1 VARLKEGGLNVLIA
15 EGNVRLGEV
24 LSQTLDAAGHYSTV
38 VFNWQDAVLAQRA
51 KSYEAYIIDLEFPDC
66 GGIAML
72 GSLRREASAGP
83 AARAIGW
90 TTFGHF
96 WRGLPITSMFDAI
109 VEKPASMKTLLAAL
123 QGPARSSS
131 NDSIASGSSAKGC
144 EWWPQSG
151 WRLD

>member
-1 VARLKEGGLNVLIA
+1 VARLQEGALNVLIA

-24 LSQTLDAAGHYSTV
+24 LAESLDAAGHVSTV

-51 KSYEAYIIDLEFPDC
+51 KSYDAYIIDLEFPEC

-72 GSLRREASAGP
+72 GSLRREASAGT

-96 WRGLPITSMFDAI
+96 WRGLPITSMFDAV
-109 VEKPASMKTLLAAL
+109 VEKPASMKTVLAAL

-131 NDSIASGSSAKGC
+131 NDFIASASSAKAC

>member
-1 VARLKEGGLNVLIA
+1 MARLQEGGLNVLIA

-24 LSQTLDAAGHYSTV
+24 LAQMLDAEGHISTV

-51 KSYEAYIIDLEFPDC
+51 KPYEAYIIDLEFPDC

-72 GSLRREASAGP
+72 GSLRREASSGP

-131 NDSIASGSSAKGC
+131 NHAIGSASSAKGC

-151 WRLD
+151 WRID

>member
-1 VARLKEGGLNVLIA
+1 MNVLIA

-24 LSQTLDAAGHYSTV
+24 LAQMLDAEGHISTV

-51 KSYEAYIIDLEFPDC
+51 KSYDAYIIDLEFPDC

-72 GSLRREASAGP
+72 GSLRREASSVP
-83 AARAIGW
+83 SARAIGW

-96 WRGLPITSMFDAI
+96 WRGLPITSRFDAV
-109 VEKPASMKTLLAAL
+109 VEKPASMKTILAAL

-131 NDSIASGSSAKGC
+131 IDSIDSASSAKAC

-151 WRLD
+151 WRID

>member
-1 VARLKEGGLNVLIA
+1 
-15 EGNVRLGEV
+15 VRLGEV
-24 LSQTLDAAGHYSTV
+24 LAQSLDAAGHFSNV
-38 VFNWQDAVLAQRA
+38 VFTWQDAVLAQRA
-51 KSYEAYIIDLEFPDC
+51 KSYDAYIIDLEFPDC

-83 AARAIGW
+83 GARAIGW

-109 VEKPASMKTLLAAL
+109 VEKPASLKTLLAAL

-131 NDSIASGSSAKGC
+131 DDSIAPPSAKAC

-151 WRLD
+151 WRVD